1 MKKIV
6 YFFLTLFF
14 IASCNKVVKKENELQ
29 GEWNLTKITVF
40 DYDGLSYST
49 DTSCSGSLLINKE
62 LDTSFRLSLAY
73 FISTNFSDTTS
84 AKGKYDLQPDGEYL
98 NHTFLSLTNNQSIPV
113 TKSRILFLSDA
124 YLKWEFIA
132 GSGLK
137 YQMVFSKK

>member
-1 MKKIV
+1 MKSVFISLLM
-6 YFFLTLFF
+6 FFLFT
-14 IASCNKVVKKENELQ
+14 ACNKVKKKENELQ
-29 GEWNLTKITVF
+29 GEWKLTKITVF
-40 DYDGLSYST
+40 DYDGLSYAT
-49 DTSCSGSLLINKE
+49 DTSCVGELVINKE

-137 YQMVFSKK
+137 YQLVFSKK